1 MAPRKLLIDCD
12 PGHDDILAILN
23 CLAHPE
29 AFEILGYTTVCGNQ
43 LVELVTRNLCGV
55 LTYLGVPGS
64 VAQGYD
70 APMVLP
76 PDPQPEAHGVT
87 GLDGPHLPEPTVH
100 PLQVHALDFLR
111 DTLLAHDRVTVVALA
126 PLTNLAMLLKT
137 YPAVKDHI
145 DCITLMGG
153 SRGGGNILPRAEFNL
168 YADPHAAKAV
178 FESGVPI
185 VMSDIEICQA
195 CATPHTWIDSLRGQG
210 RVQDLAHDI
219 LQFFSLWGRRHGQNT
234 SPIFDLVPVM
244 HMLHP
249 ELFET
254 APVRVQIE
262 TEGRLTRGMTIVDSV
277 DDPQTANVTLL
288 KSCRDPAAY
297 NRYLAENL
305 VLLNQQLFPEA

>member
-29 AFEILGYTTVCGNQ
+29 AFAILGYTTVCGNQ

-87 GLDGPHLPEPTVH
+87 GLDGPYLPEPTVL
-100 PLQVHALDFLR
+100 PLPVHALDFLR
-111 DTLLAHDRVTVVALA
+111 DTLLAHDHVTVVALA

-168 YADPHAAKAV
+168 YADPHAAKVV

-210 RVQDLAHDI
+210 RVQDLVHDI

-249 ELFET
+249 DLFET
-254 APVRVQIE
+254 EPVQVQIE

-277 DDPQTANVTLL
+277 DNPQTANVTLL

>member
-29 AFEILGYTTVCGNQ
+29 AFAILGYTTVCGNQ

-87 GLDGPHLPEPTVH
+87 GLDGPHLPEPTVL
-100 PLQVHALDFLR
+100 PLPVHALDFLR
-111 DTLLAHDRVTVVALA
+111 DTLLAHDHVTVVALA

-153 SRGGGNILPRAEFNL
+153 SRDGGNILPRAEFNL
-168 YADPHAAKAV
+168 YADPHAAKVV

-210 RVQDLAHDI
+210 RVQDLVHDI

-249 ELFET
+249 ELFAT

>member
-1 MAPRKLLIDCD
+1 MALRKLLIDCD

-76 PDPQPEAHGVT
+76 PDPQPEAHGIT
-87 GLDGPHLPEPTVH
+87 GLDGPHLPEPTVL
-100 PLQVHALDFLR
+100 PLPVHALDFLR
-111 DTLLAHDRVTVVALA
+111 DTLLAHDHVTVVALA

-168 YADPHAAKAV
+168 YADPHAAKVV

-210 RVQDLAHDI
+210 RVQDLVHDI

-277 DDPQTANVTLL
+277 DNPQTANVTLL